1 MRRCDRP
8 TRVGSGNVCY
18 NCITHGRVPGGL
30 MAKKRQRRRKP
41 GLQRCS
47 ICGAYQLAAELE
59 RRICMNCLGLIA
71 VKRWR
76 PKDARPGGPGNN
88 GEPDAAE
95 KAVAE
100 AVS

>member
-1 MRRCDRP
+1 
-8 TRVGSGNVCY
+8 
-18 NCITHGRVPGGL
+18 

-59 RRICMNCLGLIA
+59 RRVCMSCLGLVA

-76 PKDARPGGPGNN
+76 PKDARTNN
-88 GEPDAAE
+88 GEQDAAE
-95 KAVAE
+95 TAVVE
-100 AVS
+100 AIS

>member
-1 MRRCDRP
+1 
-8 TRVGSGNVCY
+8 
-18 NCITHGRVPGGL
+18 

-59 RRICMNCLGLIA
+59 RRVCLTCLGRVA

-76 PKDARPGGPGNN
+76 PKDTRSAGSGD
-88 GEPDAAE
+88 EQDAAE
-95 KAVAE
+95 TAVVE
-100 AVS
+100 AIG

>member
-1 MRRCDRP
+1 
-8 TRVGSGNVCY
+8 
-18 NCITHGRVPGGL
+18 

-59 RRICMNCLGLIA
+59 RRICMTCLGLVA

-76 PKDARPGGPGNN
+76 PKDARGQA
-88 GEPDAAE
+88 ERDAAE
-95 KAVAE
+95 TAVVE
-100 AVS
+100 AIS

>member
-1 MRRCDRP
+1 
-8 TRVGSGNVCY
+8 
-18 NCITHGRVPGGL
+18 

-76 PKDARPGGPGNN
+76 PKDARVGSGPS
-88 GEPDAAE
+88 GERDAAE